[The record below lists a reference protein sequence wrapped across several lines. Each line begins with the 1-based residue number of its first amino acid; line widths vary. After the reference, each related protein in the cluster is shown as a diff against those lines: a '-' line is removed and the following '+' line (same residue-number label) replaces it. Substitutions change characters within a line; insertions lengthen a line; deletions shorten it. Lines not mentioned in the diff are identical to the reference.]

1 MPYGHR
7 GMLFM
12 RRLKLQTQITLDGY
26 MGGPNGEM
34 DWMSMSWSDD
44 TSDYIREIMASVDTI
59 LLGRKLAEG
68 FIPAWESRPE
78 GEPDES
84 IDWMINT
91 PKVIVSNTLTEPP
104 RDNVTVANGDLVESI
119 TALKAQPGGDIIAYG
134 GGELVASLVEA
145 GLIDELHLFV
155 NPTAIGSG
163 MPVFGKP
170 GQYAPFTTIQTRRL
184 DSGMLV
190 IQLEPRREEP

>member
-1 MPYGHR
+1 
-7 GMLFM
+7 M

-190 IQLEPRREEP
+190 IHLEPRREEP